1 MSWLPEG
8 WVHPTEVELST
19 GHHLRPIRGADV
31 DLDMPAVM
39 GSRERLW
46 SRYGAAWGWPP
57 ATLTREQDQE
67 DLQHHADEIE
77 THESFNYALFDRDET
92 ELIGCVYIDPPS
104 SREAD
109 AEIDWW
115 VRDEYVGTAV
125 ERALDELVPRW
136 IAEDWPFSRPRFGPP
151 VAGNT
156 EPSGDYRRL
165 RSVERLAWGS

>member
-1 MSWLPEG
+1 MRWRRLNWLPEG
-8 WVHPTEVELST
+8 WAHPTEVELPT

-39 GSRERLW
+39 GSRQRLW

-57 ATLTREQDQE
+57 DTLTREQDLE
-67 DLQHHADEIE
+67 DLQHHAEEIE
-77 THESFNYALFDRDET
+77 AHESFNYALFDREET

-104 SREAD
+104 APEAD

-125 ERALDELVPRW
+125 EQALNELVPTW
-136 IAEDWPFSRPRFGPP
+136 IADDWPFRRPRFGPP
-151 VAGNT
+151 VVGNT
-156 EPSGDYRRL
+156 ELGGDYPQTPP
-165 RSVERLAWGS
+165 S